1 MTQTAKSKGYGLW
14 GYSREEKI
22 KKETELFHK
31 LKQCYHAAYDLE
43 LDDLADA
50 IDKAEHE
57 LAKVIT
63 KHPELS

>member
-1 MTQTAKSKGYGLW
+1 MTQTAKSEEYGLW
-14 GYSREEKI
+14 GYSKEEKI
-22 KKETELFHK
+22 EMETELFHK
-31 LKQCYHAAYDLE
+31 LKQCYHTAVDLE

-57 LAKVIT
+57 LEKVIT